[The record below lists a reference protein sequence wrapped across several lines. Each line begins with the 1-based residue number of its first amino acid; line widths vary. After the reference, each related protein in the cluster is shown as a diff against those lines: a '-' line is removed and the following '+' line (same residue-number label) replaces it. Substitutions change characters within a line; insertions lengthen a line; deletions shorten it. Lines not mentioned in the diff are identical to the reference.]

1 MVEYTRYFN
10 IRERELMPKRVA
22 WREGLF
28 IRPQHFQQNCHSISL
43 EFMQRWRSAGQNRW
57 GLFEISI
64 ERSLLSTGKF
74 VLSSVSGALPD
85 GTIFDL
91 KDFPKKPTLDI
102 DTDDAGKG
110 IYLALPLL
118 SPDEENIY
126 FEEGTPLPTRYKA
139 ITEKEIPN
147 TNAGEKSFADIT
159 FAYPNFTLLKE
170 GDKLDGYS
178 VIEVAKIA
186 EVTAGG
192 AVVLDRNFNPTF
204 LHLDGAE
211 AIISKLNELENIL
224 RYRAE
229 KIASKIST
237 GSLQSAELGDY
248 LLLQLINR
256 TSARLHYYST
266 QRGLH
271 PADLFLELSSLA
283 AELAV
288 FYRDDRRPGRDFTY
302 IHERQWDSFDNLFT
316 ELIEYLNRAIES
328 KSIQIPMERHK
339 YGVHTA
345 ILKDKSLLNDTTLI
359 LTATS
364 NREESRLKK
373 LLMDNLKIG
382 PVEEIRNL
390 VNHHLPGFKISPL
403 PAAPREIPYR
413 LNQSYFA
420 IRLTNEEREKLMR
433 SAGIALHYPET
444 KSLQLELSLWA
455 IKNR

>member
-1 MVEYTRYFN
+1 
-10 IRERELMPKRVA
+10 MPKRVA

-28 IRPQHFQQNCHSISL
+28 IRPQHFQQSCHSISL
-43 EFMQRWRSAGQNRW
+43 EFMQRWRSAGPNRW

-64 ERSLLSTGKF
+64 DRPLLATGKF
-74 VLSSVSGALPD
+74 SLSSVSGALPD

-91 KDFPKKPTLDI
+91 NDFPKKPTLDI
-102 DTDDAGKG
+102 DADDAGKS

-118 SPDEENIY
+118 SSDEESIY

-139 ITEKEIPN
+139 VTEKEVPN

-178 VIEVAKIA
+178 AIEIAKIS
-186 EVTAGG
+186 EITTGG
-192 AVVLDRNFNPTF
+192 TVVLDRSFNPVF
-204 LHLDGAE
+204 LYLDGAE
-211 AIISKLNELENIL
+211 AIKSKLNELESIL

-229 KIASKIST
+229 KIADKIST
-237 GSLQSAELGDY
+237 GSLQAAELGDY

-266 QRGLH
+266 QSGLH
-271 PADLFLELSSLA
+271 PADLFLEMSSFA

-288 FYRDDRRPGRDFTY
+288 FFRDDRRPGRDFTY
-302 IHERQWDSFDNLFT
+302 IHERQWDSFDGLFT
-316 ELIEYLNRAIES
+316 ELIGYLNRAVES
-328 KSIQIPMERHK
+328 KSIQILLERHK

-345 ILKDKSLLNDTTLI
+345 MLKDKSLLNDTTLI
-359 LTATS
+359 LTAKS
-364 NREESRLKK
+364 NMEESKLKK

-382 PVEEIRNL
+382 AVEEIRNL

-413 LNQSYFA
+413 LNQSYFT
-420 IRLTNEEREKLMR
+420 IRLTDEEREKLLH

-444 KSLQLELSLWA
+444 KNLQLELSLWA